1 MDKFV
6 EIKFQGKPDQFFVV
20 SYKILDS
27 SHKVIEGG
35 EGSLPACP
43 ELVASIKDWRAAYH
57 ADVRF
62 VRLEKNPNTV
72 KNSSEINHPQLTDK
86 LNKNLNSWL
95 SSPEFLPTK
104 DKLMAGLN
112 RSQVV
117 LVGIDI
123 NDPDLKYAPWHL
135 WSFFEHFP
143 RSDYALLRPNFS
155 KLDDFSNGNKVDRSK
170 LNIIAIIGDSTGI
183 NTGEDTTIIKS
194 LPGVNHLQVLG
205 EPSKDKV
212 TEVLWNSENTDIL
225 FFAGHGKKD
234 QDRGRICIN
243 GKETLGVEEM
253 RSGLQKR
260 IQEGLQLAIFNSCD
274 GLEFGEELADLS
286 IPQAIVM
293 KEAVP
298 DDIAQRFLKDFLTEF
313 SQGVPL
319 VQALRQTRNK
329 LKDKEYEYPYAS
341 WLPVLYCNPTEPLM
355 RWSRPQPPFLQ
366 RYPWQTKLA
375 ASCLVGLVGITS
387 WTAYA
392 FKSNQLLVGD
402 NQRDT
407 SQIVNKTYEEKS
419 YGISLKYP
427 PNWVL
432 QEKLDSIT
440 GDVVKLFPQGKPEVE
455 LILRITD
462 LSDRS
467 PTLEEFKNKIREDLK
482 TYSEEFSLIQEESAT
497 LARGDGYRLAY
508 ITTRGGIR
516 YQGINIFSMKGNK
529 GYVMTYL
536 TPESPKFLFAE
547 YESVSREII
556 DSLIVVD

>member
-27 SHKVIEGG
+27 SRKVIEGG

-57 ADVRF
+57 ADVRI
-62 VRLEKNPNTV
+62 VRLEKNPNIIH
-72 KNSSEINHPQLTDK
+72 NSSDINHPQLTDK
-86 LNKNLNSWL
+86 LKKNLNNWL

-112 RSQVV
+112 RNQVV

-135 WSFFEHFP
+135 WNFFEHFP

-155 KLDDFSNGNKVDRSK
+155 KLDDFSNGSKVDRSK

-183 NTGEDTTIIKS
+183 NTGEDTTIIKG
-194 LPGVNHLQVLG
+194 LPGVHDLQILG

-212 TEVLWNSENTDIL
+212 TEVLWDSQNTDIL

-243 GKETLGVEEM
+243 EKETLGVEEM

-274 GLEFGEELADLS
+274 GLELGEELADLH

-355 RWSRPQPPFLQ
+355 QWSRPQPPFLQ
-366 RYPWQTKLA
+366 RYPWQTKLT
-375 ASCLVGLVGITS
+375 ASCLIGLVGIAS
-387 WTAYA
+387 WTAYT
-392 FKSNQLLVGD
+392 FKSNQSPVNA
-402 NQRDT
+402 NQLGT
-407 SQIVNKTYEEKS
+407 SQVANKAYEEKD
-419 YGISLKYP
+419 YGIKLTYP
-427 PNWVL
+427 ENWVL
-432 QEKLDSIT
+432 QERFDSIT
-440 GDVVKLFPQGKPEVE
+440 GDIVQLFPADNPEFT
-455 LILRITD
+455 LTLNIQD
-462 LSDRS
+462 LSGRFLTPKS
-467 PTLEEFKNKIREDLK
+467 FKQKIIEDLQK
-482 TYSEEFSLIQEESAT
+482 YSEDFNLIKEE
-497 LARGDGYRLAY
+497 
-508 ITTRGGIR
+508 ITTLMNREGDKLTYTKARQGIR
-516 YQGINIFSMKGNK
+516 YQVVDIFAIKGNN
-529 GYVMTYL
+529 GYIITYF
-536 TPESPKFLFAE
+536 TPESSKSLIPK
-547 YESVSREII
+547 YESQAEKII
-556 DSLIVVD
+556 DSLETLD

>member
-57 ADVRF
+57 ADVRSF
-62 VRLEKNPNTV
+62 RLEKNPNIV
-72 KNSSEINHPQLTDK
+72 HNSSDINHPQLTDK
-86 LNKNLNSWL
+86 LKKNLNNWL

-112 RSQVV
+112 RGQVI

-143 RSDYALLRPNFS
+143 KSDYALLRPNFS
-155 KLDDFSNGNKVDRSK
+155 RLDNFSDKGRAARSK
-170 LNIIAIIGDSTGI
+170 LNIIAIIGDSIGI

-194 LPGVNHLQVLG
+194 LPGVHHLEVLG

-212 TEVLWNSENTDIL
+212 TEVLWNSDNTDIL

-274 GLEFGEELADLS
+274 GLELGEELADLH

-341 WLPVLYCNPTEPLM
+341 WLPVLYYNPTQPLM
-355 RWSRPQPPFLQ
+355 EWSSPQPILSQQYPLQ
-366 RYPWQTKLA
+366 AKLA
-375 ASCLVGLVGITS
+375 ASIVLLLLGLHNIPAV
-387 WTAYA
+387 A
-392 FKSNQLLVGD
+392 FV
-402 NQRDT
+402 
-407 SQIVNKTYEEKS
+407 SQIRELKNNVLGLASTSFNKTYQDPYFQLTYPQTWQAQEE
-419 YGISLKYP
+419 
-427 PNWVL
+427 
-432 QEKLDSIT
+432 LDGIT
-440 GDVVKLFPQGKPEVE
+440 GDMVNIFLVENKEVRLSLNIQDLTTKPLSLEGWRNHLTGNLEKYMENFSRVKEAP
-455 LILRITD
+455 
-462 LSDRS
+462 
-467 PTLEEFKNKIREDLK
+467 
-482 TYSEEFSLIQEESAT
+482 AT
-497 LARGDGYRLAY
+497 LAFRPGYKIVFTTTQDGNIYKKVIITALKNNKAY
-508 ITTRGGIR
+508 SVI
-516 YQGINIFSMKGNK
+516 YSA
-529 GYVMTYL
+529 
-536 TPESPKFLFAE
+536 PEDLFYKHEVTA
-547 YESVSREII
+547 REII
-556 DSLIVVD
+556 NSLKLSN